1 MKDYEFL
8 NNNEAT
14 AVENAEGKTV
24 KWEYAEITDGLI
36 CTSKRVKKLE
46 KKDKKTKQKVK
57 AIKKQMKQNTEAL
70 GKEIEEIKRDV
81 AKFKKSVR
89 DGLFRDLVRCDD
101 ASERRRLVAEAECL
115 GVME

>member
-46 KKDKKTKQKVK
+46 KKDKKKSK
-57 AIKKQMKQNTEAL
+57 AI
-70 GKEIEEIKRDV
+70 
-81 AKFKKSVR
+81 
-89 DGLFRDLVRCDD
+89 
-101 ASERRRLVAEAECL
+101 
-115 GVME
+115 